1 METFRDLYDTYKDT
15 LNLSNDVL
23 HTNYSLNTLD
33 LLEISGLYN
42 FYLKFVK
49 MRIIDFQEGIHL
61 VKLLNLVFYVFKG
74 RLEAS

>member
-1 METFRDLYDTYKDT
+1 METFRGLYNTCKDT

-23 HTNYSLNTLD
+23 HTNYSLNTPD
-33 LLEISGLYN
+33 LLEISGLYK